1 MAEKKTRVSQKLK
14 IPQTLPPGHTI
25 PTSLMLVPMSDDE
38 RRAHVWERRLKGYS
52 YEAIYRD
59 MLDTFS
65 PDVLP
70 KDWSP
75 KRVYTDCSAILV
87 KIQDEYKETAAEMVD
102 IELGRFDELLS
113 AVWPMAKAGDLNAV
127 EKALSI
133 SRERRKMMGLDN
145 PETLNV
151 NWRVQVADMLQR
163 GIITPQEVVQELG
176 EEAMISVNQ
185 LLLEK
190 RD

>member
-75 KRVYTDCSAILV
+75 KRVYADCSAILV